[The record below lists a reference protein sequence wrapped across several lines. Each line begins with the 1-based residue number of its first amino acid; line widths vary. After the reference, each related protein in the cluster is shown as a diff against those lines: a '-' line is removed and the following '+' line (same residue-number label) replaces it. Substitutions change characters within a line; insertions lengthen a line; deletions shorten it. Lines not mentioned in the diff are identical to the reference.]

1 MKVIFGKQQA
11 EQLAER
17 MAVLELDTFFQE
29 GLPEPVTA
37 YTVLD
42 NESVPIQ
49 EFSEL
54 ENYVKIHNT
63 MMEEYRNRNWN
74 YVAQALEH
82 LSGRWGGALDEFYQ
96 TLDNRV
102 SEFKDQEPSDDWTGV
117 IINTSAQ

>member
-1 MKVIFGKQQA
+1 MKVIFGKQKA

-63 MMEEYRNRNWN
+63 MMEEYRDRNWK
-74 YVAQALEH
+74 YVEQALEH
-82 LSGRWGGALDEFYQ
+82 LSGRWGGLLDEFYHALG
-96 TLDNRV
+96 TRV
-102 SEFKDQEPSDDWTGV
+102 SEFKEHEPPEDWTGV
-117 IINTSAQ
+117 IINTPAQ

>member
-1 MKVIFGKQQA
+1 MKVIFGKDQA
-11 EQLAER
+11 KQLSER

-63 MMEEYRNRNWN
+63 MMEEFKNRNWE
-74 YVAQALEH
+74 YVEQALEH
-82 LSGRWGGALDEFYQ
+82 LPGRWGGLLDEFYQ
-96 TLDNRV
+96 ALGNRV
-102 SEFKDQEPSDDWTGV
+102 SEFKQQELPDDWTGV
-117 IINTSAQ
+117 IINTPAQ